1 MGLEVKFMPGRYV
14 KPFVHAHRLL
24 LSSPPRIPEHICGGE
39 GGHMA
44 VTVQMQFTSAV
55 TEMYQDAFVG
65 SAIENGT
72 TIIQFDLRQ
81 HDFHSELGTKAT
93 IWWRKESYHVD
104 VHELSTFHNPI
115 AYRFIVAQGSYVND
129 HDQRIYFTPTIQG
142 VSTSQHMSHSV
153 IRLACYLAVV
163 CGVSLRHIALLFAV
177 LFLIPITKS
186 SIKRWIDDIGAHLPP
201 PEEMLQQLLALAPAT
216 ECHIDGYYPLGTDH
230 CVMVVKDEHDR
241 ILITHET
248 VSENGKEAR
257 QFLQHVK
264 DLGLHVTA
272 AFSDYSQSFTEAIKA
287 VFPHAR
293 FQADHFHTVK
303 NIWGHLKKS
312 LLSYRRKVKASGTE
326 QNDAQL
332 LGVAKQLWQLR
343 WSLLKKPAN
352 LSGEE
357 KQAMAALEREDAG
370 FVHRFR
376 SIIRQLVN
384 IFDHSH
390 SEAQA
395 KIKLKQLRQEI
406 NAVDD
411 DHLQKI
417 LTFFDDHWDQAL
429 RYLRKKGMGKHRRG
443 SNSESGM
450 RLLRRLE
457 KNHDGIR
464 SAATRQHY
472 IQIYQAIKYLS
483 LDIAAFIEQGPQ
495 MPGPPRV

>member
-1 MGLEVKFMPGRYV
+1 
-14 KPFVHAHRLL
+14 
-24 LSSPPRIPEHICGGE
+24 
-39 GGHMA
+39 MA

-65 SAIENGT
+65 SSMENGT
-72 TIIQFDLRQ
+72 TMIIFDLRND
-81 HDFHSELGTKAT
+81 DFHQELGTKAT
-93 IWWRKESYHVD
+93 LSWRKASYHVD

-115 AYRFIVAQGSYVND
+115 MYRFIVAQGSYLD
-129 HDQRIYFTPTIQG
+129 GQHQRRYFTPEIKG
-142 VSTSQHMSHSV
+142 VSTSQHMSHSA

-163 CGVSLRHIALLFAV
+163 CGVSLRHIALLFSA

-186 SIKRWIDDIGAHLPP
+186 SIKRWIDAIGSNLPTP
-201 PEEMLQQLLALAPAT
+201 VQMLRQLLALAPVT

-241 ILITHET
+241 ILMTHEAA
-248 VSENGKEAR
+248 SENGDDAR
-257 QFLQHVK
+257 KFLQQLK

-287 VFPHAR
+287 VYPHAR

-312 LLSYRRKVKASGTE
+312 LFSYRRHIKAHGE
-326 QNDAQL
+326 EKNDEKFMER
-332 LGVAKQLWQLR
+332 AKTLWKLR
-343 WSLLKKPAN
+343 WNLLKKPAN
-352 LSGEE
+352 LSVEE
-357 KQAMAALEREDAG
+357 KQAIAELEREDEG
-370 FVHRFR
+370 FVQSFR
-376 SIIRQLVN
+376 SLLQQLVTLC
-384 IFDHSH
+384 DHSH

-395 KIKLKQLRQEI
+395 KLRLKQLRKDIQ
-406 NAVDD
+406 AVE
-411 DHLQKI
+411 DHHLDKI
-417 LTFFDDHWDQAL
+417 VEFFDDHWDQAF

-464 SAATRQHY
+464 SATTRQHY

-483 LDIAAFIEQGPQ
+483 LDVADFLEKGPQ
-495 MPGPPRV
+495 MAELPCV